1 MHKLSSSA
9 IRLETIHERIKKLI
23 YRHCSHLCSGHQ
35 VIYDYNGLLNK
46 KNQFPTYP
54 YPLHTFLLDR
64 NNKVLAIGNPINNES
79 IRNIFDK
86 IIKRE

>member
-23 YRHCSHLCSGHQ
+23 YRHCSHLCSVHQ
-35 VIYDYNGLLNK
+35 E
-46 KNQFPTYP
+46 FPTYP

>member
-1 MHKLSSSA
+1 MKFVCIILLY
-9 IRLETIHERIKKLI
+9 IFVLI
-23 YRHCSHLCSGHQ
+23 SCNTRKQAL
-35 VIYDYNGLLNK
+35 K

>member
-1 MHKLSSSA
+1 MKWKHSL
-9 IRLETIHERIKKLI
+9 
-23 YRHCSHLCSGHQ
+23 YSGKVGKSWKRNNHFFYP

>member
-1 MHKLSSSA
+1 MLY
-9 IRLETIHERIKKLI
+9 IFVLI
-23 YRHCSHLCSGHQ
+23 SCNTRRQAL
-35 VIYDYNGLLNK
+35 K
-46 KNQFPTYP
+46 KNQVPTYP

>member
-1 MHKLSSSA
+1 MKFVCIILLY
-9 IRLETIHERIKKLI
+9 IFVLI
-23 YRHCSHLCSGHQ
+23 SCNTRRQAL
-35 VIYDYNGLLNK
+35 K
-46 KNQFPTYP
+46 KNQCPTYP